1 MAYVFFTALAVLTL
15 IGTAEAEQPRIQN
28 VISYTFYA
36 DGKADAVEHVPA
48 WIGNQRAWI
57 YGETEAQGFH
67 ISGQDMPSIDL
78 WVIGA
83 ALSMQYMGM
92 HAEQSAQCWAMSGIA
107 GGGGDYLIPLFTG
120 PGTKTVMFPAGYAMK
135 LVYGPIANKHID
147 LHVWCPKVNHGSW
160 VGRLTI
166 WTVPVNPAD
175 QNTQRA
181 GDQPTK

>member
-1 MAYVFFTALAVLTL
+1 MAYVFFTALAVLIL
-15 IGTAEAEQPRIQN
+15 PVFAEPADAQQPHIQN

-67 ISGQDMPSIDL
+67 ISGQDMPNIDL

-92 HAEQSAQCWAMSGIA
+92 HAEQSAKCWAMSGIA
-107 GGGGDYLIPLFTG
+107 GGGGDYLVPVFTG
-120 PGTKTVMFPAGYAMK
+120 PGTTTVMFPPGYAMK
-135 LVYGPIANKHID
+135 LVYGPIASTHID
-147 LHVWCPKVNHGSW
+147 FHVWCPEVNQGSW

-166 WTVPVNPAD
+166 WTVPVNP
-175 QNTQRA
+175 
-181 GDQPTK
+181 